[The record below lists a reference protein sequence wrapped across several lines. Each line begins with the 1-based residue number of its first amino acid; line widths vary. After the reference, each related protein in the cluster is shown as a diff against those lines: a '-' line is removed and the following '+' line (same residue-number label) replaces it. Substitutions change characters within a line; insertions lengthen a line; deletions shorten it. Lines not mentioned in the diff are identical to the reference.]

1 MDVPYEN
8 KRYGHKHLS
17 ITVHDDG
24 QIQPLDEAEAG
35 FRLASIVP
43 PSNGGLPATVPQS
56 ATSAAAPP
64 SAATAKPRSAV
75 SRTRASARKPK
86 RAGGRQPAR
95 AASAPRKVAQ
105 LPTGAAGSR
114 RWIWVIAAIAVLAVS
129 IMLFRM

>member
-1 MDVPYEN
+1 VPYEN

-35 FRLASIVP
+35 FRLASIAP
-43 PSNGGLPATVPQS
+43 PPNGGLPATVPHS
-56 ATSAAAPP
+56 ATSAVAPP
-64 SAATAKPRSAV
+64 SAAIAKPRSAV

-95 AASAPRKVAQ
+95 AASAARKVAQ
-105 LPTGAAGSR
+105 VPTGMSARRR
-114 RWIWVIAAIAVLAVS
+114 RWIWVIAAVVVLAVS
-129 IMLFRM
+129 IMLLRM